1 MGAEDK
7 NPAPPT
13 RDEETMDG
21 YARSKI
27 ICTIGPASRR
37 PDILREMAAGGMDVA
52 RINMSHGSLDEHRNT
67 IRAIRS
73 LGSVAVLLDL
83 PGPKIRLGEL
93 KEPVMLREGDA
104 VRFTTENVV
113 GEGLTLPVNYDRLPA
128 EVRPGGRVFINDG
141 LIELT
146 VLKVDG
152 DLRGFDAKVVSG
164 GEASTHKG
172 VNAPGASLSLRPPTE
187 QDVKGIEFGVQAG
200 VDWFAASFIRSRK
213 DIEAVKEAVE
223 TADGDQP
230 VISKIEHGEAI
241 TNIDEI
247 ISASDGV
254 MVARGDLGIE
264 VPPWEVP
271 LLQKRIISKCNEAG
285 KPVIVATQM
294 LESMVKNPRPTRAE
308 ASDVANA
315 ILDGADAIML
325 SEETAT
331 GAHPVEAV
339 RVMESVSRVVEVGT
353 NLRRVQTP
361 REGQP
366 IADIIGSLAATATEV
381 IKPSAIIVPTRTGF
395 TSLMVSKYR
404 PPTRILA
411 VSKEQKVAR
420 RIRLYWGVEPIDV
433 QWSDDRDELIIRAV
447 NRALR
452 DGYIRDSDSIMV
464 VSGSTLEAPGRTST
478 LEILKVHEIL
488 AHAGGRDK

>member
-1 MGAEDK
+1 MY
-7 NPAPPT
+7 
-13 RDEETMDG
+13 G

-37 PDILREMAAGGMDVA
+37 PDTLREMTAGGMDVA
-52 RINMSHGSLDEHRNT
+52 RINLSHGNLDEHRDT

-93 KEPVMLREGDA
+93 KAPIVLREGDA

-113 GEGLTLPVNYDRLPA
+113 GESLTLPVNYDRLPA
-128 EVRPGGRVFINDG
+128 EVRPGGRLFINDG

-146 VLKVDG
+146 VVKVDD
-152 DLRGFDAKVVSG
+152 DLRGFEAKVVSG

-172 VNAPGASLSLRPPTE
+172 VNAPGASLSVRPPTE
-187 QDVKGIEFGVQAG
+187 QDIKGIDFGVQAG
-200 VDWFAASFIRSRK
+200 VDWFAASFIRSRR
-213 DIEAVKEAVE
+213 DVEAVKAVVQEAG
-223 TADGDQP
+223 GDQP

-247 ISASDGV
+247 IQASDGV

-264 VPPWEVP
+264 MPPWEVP
-271 LLQKRIISKCNEAG
+271 LLQKRIITKCNETG

-294 LESMVKNPRPTRAE
+294 LESMVENPRPTRAE

-315 ILDGADAIML
+315 ILDGADAVML

-339 RVMESVSRVVEVGT
+339 RVMESVSRVVEAGV
-353 NLRRVQTP
+353 NLRRAGAP

-366 IADIIGSLAATATEV
+366 IADTIGSLAAAATEAV
-381 IKPSAIIVPTRTGF
+381 RPSAIIVPTRSGF

-404 PPTRILA
+404 PPSRILA
-411 VSKEQKVAR
+411 VSKEQRIAH

-433 QWSDDRDELIIRAV
+433 QWSEDRDELIVRAV

-452 DGYIRDSDSIMV
+452 EGYVGEADIIMV
-464 VSGSTLEAPGRTST
+464 VSGSTLLEPGRTST
-478 LEILKVHEIL
+478 LEILRVSDVL
-488 AHAGGRDK
+488 AHAKRRKR

>member
-1 MGAEDK
+1 
-7 NPAPPT
+7 
-13 RDEETMDG
+13 
-21 YARSKI
+21 
-27 ICTIGPASRR
+27 
-37 PDILREMAAGGMDVA
+37 
-52 RINMSHGSLDEHRNT
+52 
-67 IRAIRS
+67 
-73 LGSVAVLLDL
+73 
-83 PGPKIRLGEL
+83 
-93 KEPVMLREGDA
+93 MLREGDA

-172 VNAPGASLSLRPPTE
+172 VNAPGASLSVRPPTE

-200 VDWFAASFIRSRK
+200 IDWFAASFIRSRG
-213 DIEAVKEAVE
+213 DVEAVKEAVDA
-223 TADGDQP
+223 ADGDQP

-271 LLQKRIISKCNEAG
+271 LLQKRIIAKCNEAG

-294 LESMVKNPRPTRAE
+294 LESMVENPRPTRAE

-315 ILDGADAIML
+315 ILDGADAVML
-325 SEETAT
+325 SAESAS
-331 GAHPVEAV
+331 GQHPIEAV
-339 RVMESVSRVVEVGT
+339 AM
-353 NLRRVQTP
+353 
-361 REGQP
+361 
-366 IADIIGSLAATATEV
+366 
-381 IKPSAIIVPTRTGF
+381 
-395 TSLMVSKYR
+395 M
-404 PPTRILA
+404 
-411 VSKEQKVAR
+411 
-420 RIRLYWGVEPIDV
+420 
-433 QWSDDRDELIIRAV
+433 DRIIREVEKDPYYRKLVDA
-447 NRALR
+447 NHLPPQATSADAICAALR
-452 DGYIRDSDSIMV
+452 DAAHT
-464 VSGSTLEAPGRTST
+464 VSAKATITYTSSGFSSMRAARERPEAPILSLTPNASTARRLALVWGVHSVWTNETTDINTMTELACKTALHEGFARPGDNVVIAAGVPFGQPGTTNMLRIAKIWANGAPAAPGARAEGSPGR
-478 LEILKVHEIL
+478 
-488 AHAGGRDK
+488 AGE